1 MRIDAHHHVWSYS
14 AAEYPWIGTGMER
27 LARDHL
33 PKDLA
38 PLAAASGI
46 DGTVAV
52 QARQSL
58 EESRWLLKLADANPL
73 IRGVVGWVDLR
84 STHVEDQ
91 LRELAERPKFV
102 GVRHVVQ
109 DEPDPRFLLGE
120 SFLHGIG
127 KLATFGLTYDLLLY
141 PQQLP
146 AAAELVGRFPEQPF
160 VLDHLAK
167 PRIKPRMKA
176 GELDPWRQDLKA
188 LGAHGNVF
196 CKLSGLVTEADWQ
209 GWKRSDFTPYLEVAL
224 EAFGSKRLMV
234 GSDWPVCT
242 LAAEYAEVIGI
253 VRDFL
258 APLAAAEREAIEGGN
273 AAQFYGLDVG

>member
-1 MRIDAHHHVWSYS
+1 MRIDAHQHFWKYS
-14 AAEYPWIGTGMER
+14 AEEYPWIGKGMER
-27 LARDHL
+27 LARDRL
-33 PKDLA
+33 PADLA
-38 PLAAASGI
+38 PLVGAEGI
-46 DGTVAV
+46 GGTVAV

-58 EESRWLLKLADANPL
+58 EESRWLLDLADAHPL

-91 LRELAERPKFV
+91 LRAFAEHPKFV

-109 DEPDPRFLLGE
+109 DEPDPRFLLGD

-146 AAAELVGRFPEQPF
+146 AATEFVGRFPEQPF

-167 PRIKPRMKA
+167 PRIKA
-176 GELDPWRQDLKA
+176 GELDPWRHDLRA
-188 LGAHGNVF
+188 LAAHGHVL
-196 CKLSGLVTEADWQ
+196 CKLSGLVTEAAWQ
-209 GWKRSDFTPYLEVAL
+209 GWKRSDFTPYLETAL
-224 EAFGSKRLMV
+224 ETFGAKRLMF

-242 LAAEYAEVIGI
+242 LAAEYADVVGI
-253 VRDFL
+253 VTDFL
-258 APLAAAEREAIEGGN
+258 AGLTASERDAILGGN
-273 AAQFYGLDVG
+273 AARFYALAID

>member
-1 MRIDAHHHVWSYS
+1 MRIDAHHHFWSYS
-14 AAEYPWIGTGMER
+14 AAEYPWIGKGMER
-27 LARDHL
+27 LAHDHL

-38 PLAAASGI
+38 PLAAAEGI
-46 DGTVAV
+46 GGTVAV

-58 EESRWLLKLADANPL
+58 EESRWLLKLAAADPL

-91 LRELAERPKFV
+91 LREFAEQPKFV

-109 DEPDPRFLLGE
+109 DEADPRFLLGE

-127 KLATFGLTYDLLLY
+127 KLTTFGLTYDLLLY

-146 AAAELVGRFPEQPF
+146 AAVEFVGRFPEQPF

-167 PRIKPRMKA
+167 PRIKA
-176 GELDPWRQDLKA
+176 GELDPWRHDLEA
-188 LGAHGNVF
+188 LAAHANVL

-209 GWKRSDFTPYLEVAL
+209 GWKRADFTPYLEVAL
-224 EAFGSKRLMV
+224 ETFGPKRLMI

-242 LAAEYAEVIGI
+242 LAAGYADVIGI
-253 VRDFL
+253 VCDFL
-258 APLAAAEREAIEGGN
+258 APLAAAEREAILGGN
-273 AAQFYGLDVG
+273 ASRFYSLPVG

>member
-1 MRIDAHHHVWSYS
+1 MRIDAHQHFWSYS
-14 AAEYPWIGTGMER
+14 AAEYPWIGKGMER
-27 LARDHL
+27 LAHDHL

-38 PLAAASGI
+38 TLAAAEGI
-46 DGTVAV
+46 GGTVAV

-58 EESRWLLKLADANPL
+58 EESRWLLELAAANPL

-91 LRELAERPKFV
+91 LREVAEHPKFV

-109 DEPDPRFLLGE
+109 DEPDLRFLLGE

-146 AAAELVGRFPEQPF
+146 AAAEFVGRFPEQPF

-167 PRIKPRMKA
+167 PRIKA
-176 GELDPWRQDLKA
+176 GELDPWRHDLEA
-188 LGAHGNVF
+188 LAAHGNVL
-196 CKLSGLVTEADWQ
+196 CKLSGLVTEAAWQ
-209 GWKRSDFTPYLEVAL
+209 GWKRTDFTPYLEVAL
-224 EAFGSKRLMV
+224 ETFSPERLMF

-242 LAAEYAEVIGI
+242 LAAEYADVIAI

-258 APLAAAEREAIEGGN
+258 TPLAAAEREAILGGN
-273 AAQFYGLDVG
+273 ATRFYSLPVG

>member
-1 MRIDAHHHVWSYS
+1 MRIDAHQHFWSYS
-14 AAEYPWIGTGMER
+14 AAEYPWIGKGMER
-27 LARDHL
+27 LAHDHL
-33 PKDLA
+33 PADLA
-38 PLAAASGI
+38 PLAAAEGI
-46 DGTVAV
+46 GGTIAV

-58 EESRWLLKLADANPL
+58 EESRWLLELADANPL
-73 IRGVVGWVDLR
+73 ILGVVGWVDLR

-91 LRELAERPKFV
+91 LRAFAEHPKFV

-109 DEPDPRFLLGE
+109 DEPDPRFLLGD
-120 SFLHGIG
+120 SFLHGIR

-146 AAAELVGRFPEQPF
+146 AAAEFVGRFPEQPF

-167 PRIKPRMKA
+167 PRIKA
-176 GELDPWRQDLKA
+176 GELDPWRQDLRA
-188 LGAHGNVF
+188 LAAHGNVL
-196 CKLSGLVTEADWQ
+196 CKLSGMVTEADWQ

-224 EAFGSKRLMV
+224 EIFGPKRLMI

-242 LAAEYAEVIGI
+242 LAAGYPETIGI
-253 VRDFL
+253 VREFL

-273 AAQFYGLDVG
+273 AARFYALPVG

>member
-1 MRIDAHHHVWSYS
+1 MRIDAHHHFWSYS
-14 AAEYPWIGTGMER
+14 AAEYPWIGKGMER

-38 PLAAASGI
+38 PLAAAEGI

-58 EESRWLLKLADANPL
+58 EESRWLLELAAANPL

-91 LRELAERPKFV
+91 LRALAELPKFV

-120 SFLHGIG
+120 SFLHGID

-141 PQQLP
+141 PHQLP
-146 AAAELVGRFPEQPF
+146 AAVELVGRFPEQPF

-167 PRIKPRMKA
+167 PRIKA

-188 LGAHGNVF
+188 LAAHGNVL

-209 GWKRSDFTPYLEVAL
+209 GWKRADFTPFLETAL
-224 EAFGSKRLMV
+224 EAFGPKRLMV

-242 LAAEYAEVIGI
+242 LAAEYADVIGI

-273 AAQFYGLDVG
+273 AARFYALDVG

>member
-1 MRIDAHHHVWSYS
+1 MRIDAHQHFWSYS

-33 PKDLA
+33 PEDLA
-38 PLAAASGI
+38 PLAAAEGI
-46 DGTVAV
+46 GGTVAV

-58 EESRWLLKLADANPL
+58 EESRWLLELADANPL

-84 STHVEDQ
+84 STHVVDQ
-91 LRELAERPKFV
+91 LREFAEHPKFV

-109 DEPDPRFLLGE
+109 DEPDPRFVLGE

-146 AAAELVGRFPEQPF
+146 AAAEFVGRFPEQPF

-167 PRIKPRMKA
+167 PRIKA

-188 LGAHGNVF
+188 LAAHGNVL

-209 GWKRSDFTPYLEVAL
+209 GWKRDDFTPFLEVTL
-224 EAFGSKRLMV
+224 ETFGPKRLMI
-234 GSDWPVCT
+234 GSDWPVCI
-242 LAAEYAEVIGI
+242 LAAEYGDTIGI

-258 APLAAAEREAIEGGN
+258 APLAAAEREAIAGGN
-273 AAQFYGLDVG
+273 AARFYALDVG

>member
-14 AAEYPWIGTGMER
+14 AAEYPWIGKGMER
-27 LARDHL
+27 LAHDHL

-38 PLAAASGI
+38 LLAAAEGI
-46 DGTVAV
+46 AGTVAV

-58 EESRWLLKLADANPL
+58 EESRWLLELADANPL

-91 LRELAERPKFV
+91 LREFAKRPKFV

-146 AAAELVGRFPEQPF
+146 AAAEFVGRFPEQPF

-167 PRIKPRMKA
+167 PRIKA
-176 GELDPWRQDLKA
+176 GELDPWRRDLKA
-188 LGAHGNVF
+188 LAAHGNVL
-196 CKLSGLVTEADWQ
+196 CKLSGMVTEADWQ
-209 GWKRSDFTPYLEVAL
+209 GWKRADFTPYLEVAL
-224 EAFGSKRLMV
+224 ETFGPKRLMI

-242 LAAEYAEVIGI
+242 LAAEYADVVGI
-253 VRDFL
+253 VTDFL
-258 APLAAAEREAIEGGN
+258 APLVEAEREAILGGN
-273 AAQFYGLDVG
+273 ATRFYSLPVG

>member
-1 MRIDAHHHVWSYS
+1 MRIDAHQHFWSYS
-14 AAEYPWIGTGMER
+14 AAEYPWIGKGMER
-27 LARDHL
+27 LAHDHL
-33 PKDLA
+33 PADLA
-38 PLAAASGI
+38 PLAAAEGI
-46 DGTVAV
+46 GGSVAV

-58 EESRWLLKLADANPL
+58 EESRWLLELSDANPL

-91 LRELAERPKFV
+91 LREVAEHPKFV

-146 AAAELVGRFPEQPF
+146 AAAEFVGRFPEQPF

-167 PRIKPRMKA
+167 PRIKA

-188 LGAHGNVF
+188 LAAHGHVL
-196 CKLSGLVTEADWQ
+196 CKLSGMVTEADWQ
-209 GWKRSDFTPYLEVAL
+209 GWKRADFTPYLEVAL
-224 EAFGSKRLMV
+224 ETFGPKRLMI

-242 LAAEYAEVIGI
+242 LAAGYPDTIGI

-273 AAQFYGLDVG
+273 AARFYALPVG

>member
-1 MRIDAHHHVWSYS
+1 MRIDAHQHFWSYS
-14 AAEYPWIGTGMER
+14 AAEYPWIGKGMER
-27 LARDHL
+27 LAHDHL
-33 PKDLA
+33 PADLA
-38 PLAAASGI
+38 LLAAAEAIG
-46 DGTVAV
+46 GTVAV

-58 EESRWLLKLADANPL
+58 EESRWLLELADANPL
-73 IRGVVGWVDLR
+73 ILGVVGWVDLR

-91 LRELAERPKFV
+91 LRAFAEHPKFV

-109 DEPDPRFLLGE
+109 DEPDPRFLLGD
-120 SFLHGIG
+120 SFLHGIR

-146 AAAELVGRFPEQPF
+146 AAAEFVGRFPEQPF

-167 PRIKPRMKA
+167 PRIKA
-176 GELDPWRQDLKA
+176 GELDPWRQDLRA
-188 LGAHGNVF
+188 LAAHGNVL
-196 CKLSGLVTEADWQ
+196 CKLSGMVTEADWQ

-224 EAFGSKRLMV
+224 EIFGPKRLMI

-242 LAAEYAEVIGI
+242 LAAGYPETIGI
-253 VRDFL
+253 VREFL

-273 AAQFYGLDVG
+273 AARFYALPVG

>member
-1 MRIDAHHHVWSYS
+1 MRIDAHQHFWSYS
-14 AAEYPWIGTGMER
+14 AAEYPWIGKGMER
-27 LARDHL
+27 LAHDHL
-33 PKDLA
+33 PADLA
-38 PLAAASGI
+38 LLAAAEAIG
-46 DGTVAV
+46 GTVAV

-58 EESRWLLKLADANPL
+58 EESRWLLELADANPL
-73 IRGVVGWVDLR
+73 ILGVVGWVDLR

-91 LRELAERPKFV
+91 LRAFAEHPKFV

-109 DEPDPRFLLGE
+109 DEPDPRFLLGD
-120 SFLHGIG
+120 SFLHGIR

-146 AAAELVGRFPEQPF
+146 AAGEFVGRFPEQPF

-167 PRIKPRMKA
+167 PRIKA
-176 GELDPWRQDLKA
+176 GELDPWRQDLRA
-188 LGAHGNVF
+188 LAAHGNVL
-196 CKLSGLVTEADWQ
+196 CKLSGMVTEADWQ

-224 EAFGSKRLMV
+224 EIFGPKRLMI

-242 LAAEYAEVIGI
+242 LAAEYAETIGI
-253 VRDFL
+253 VREFL

-273 AAQFYGLDVG
+273 AARFYALPVG

>member
-1 MRIDAHHHVWSYS
+1 MRIDAHQHFWSYS
-14 AAEYPWIGTGMER
+14 AAEYPWIGKGMER
-27 LARDHL
+27 LAHDHL

-38 PLAAASGI
+38 TLAAAEGI
-46 DGTVAV
+46 GGTVAV

-58 EESRWLLKLADANPL
+58 EESRWLLELADANPL

-84 STHVEDQ
+84 STHVVDQ
-91 LRELAERPKFV
+91 LQEVAEHPKCV

-146 AAAELVGRFPEQPF
+146 AAGEFVGRFPEQPF

-167 PRIKPRMKA
+167 PRIKA
-176 GELDPWRQDLKA
+176 GELDPWRHDLEA
-188 LGAHGNVF
+188 LAAHGNVL
-196 CKLSGLVTEADWQ
+196 CKLSGLVTEAAWQ
-209 GWKRSDFTPYLEVAL
+209 GWKRADFTPYLEVAL
-224 EAFGSKRLMV
+224 ETFSPERLMF

-242 LAAEYAEVIGI
+242 LAAEYADVIGI

-258 APLAAAEREAIEGGN
+258 APLAAAEREAILGGT
-273 AAQFYGLDVG
+273 ASRFYSLPVG

>member
-1 MRIDAHHHVWSYS
+1 MRIDAHQHFWNYS
-14 AAEYPWIGTGMER
+14 AEEYPWIGKGMER
-27 LARDHL
+27 LARDCL
-33 PKDLA
+33 PADLA
-38 PLAAASGI
+38 PLVAAEGI
-46 DGTVAV
+46 GGTVAV

-58 EESRWLLKLADANPL
+58 EESRWLLGLADAHPL
-73 IRGVVGWVDLR
+73 VLGVVGWVDLR

-91 LRELAERPKFV
+91 LRAVAAHPKFV

-127 KLATFGLTYDLLLY
+127 RLAAFGLTYDLLLY

-146 AAAELVGRFPEQPF
+146 AAAEFVGRFPEQPF

-167 PRIKPRMKA
+167 PRVKT
-176 GELDPWRQDLKA
+176 GEIEPWRRDLLA
-188 LGAHGNVF
+188 LAAHGHVH
-196 CKLSGLVTEADWQ
+196 CKLSGLVTEAAWS
-209 GWKRSDFTPYLEVAL
+209 GWKKSDFTPYLEVAL
-224 EAFGSKRLMV
+224 EAFGPGRLMI

-242 LAAEYAEVIGI
+242 LAAEYADTIGI

-258 APLAAAEREAIEGGN
+258 APLVADERDAIEGGN
-273 AAQFYGLDVG
+273 AARFYGLDIG

>member
-1 MRIDAHHHVWSYS
+1 MRIDAHQHFWSYS
-14 AAEYPWIGTGMER
+14 AAEYPWIGKGMER
-27 LARDHL
+27 LAHDHL
-33 PKDLA
+33 PADLA
-38 PLAAASGI
+38 PLAAAEGI
-46 DGTVAV
+46 GGSVAV

-58 EESRWLLKLADANPL
+58 EESHWLLELADASPL

-91 LRELAERPKFV
+91 LRAFAEHPKFV

-109 DEPDPRFLLGE
+109 DEPDPRFLLGD

-146 AAAELVGRFPEQPF
+146 AAAEFVGRFPEQPF

-167 PRIKPRMKA
+167 PRIKA

-188 LGAHGNVF
+188 LAAHGNVL
-196 CKLSGLVTEADWQ
+196 CKLSGMVTEAAWQ
-209 GWKRSDFTPYLEVAL
+209 GWKRADFIPYLEVAL
-224 EAFGSKRLMV
+224 ETFGPKRLMI

-242 LAAEYAEVIGI
+242 LAAGYPDTIGI

-258 APLAAAEREAIEGGN
+258 ASLAAAEREAIEGGN
-273 AAQFYGLDVG
+273 AARFYALDVG

>member
-1 MRIDAHHHVWSYS
+1 
-14 AAEYPWIGTGMER
+14 MER
-27 LARDHL
+27 LAHDHL

-38 PLAAASGI
+38 PLAAAEGI
-46 DGTVAV
+46 GGTVAV

-58 EESRWLLKLADANPL
+58 EESRWLLELAAANPL

-91 LRELAERPKFV
+91 LRACAEHPKFV

-109 DEPDPRFLLGE
+109 DEPEPRFLLGE

-127 KLATFGLTYDLLLY
+127 KLTTFGLTYDLLLY

-146 AAAELVGRFPEQPF
+146 AAAEFVGRFPEQPF

-167 PRIKPRMKA
+167 PRIKA
-176 GELDPWRQDLKA
+176 GELDPWRHDLEA
-188 LGAHGNVF
+188 LAAHGNVL
-196 CKLSGLVTEADWQ
+196 CKLSGLVTEAAWQ
-209 GWKRSDFTPYLEVAL
+209 GWKRADFTPYLEVAL
-224 EAFGSKRLMV
+224 ETFSPERLMF

-242 LAAEYAEVIGI
+242 LAAGYADVIGI

-258 APLAAAEREAIEGGN
+258 APLAAAEREAILGGN
-273 AAQFYGLDVG
+273 ASRFYSLPVG

>member
-1 MRIDAHHHVWSYS
+1 MRIDAHQHFWSYS
-14 AAEYPWIGTGMER
+14 AAEYPWIGKGMER
-27 LARDHL
+27 LAHDHL
-33 PKDLA
+33 PADLA
-38 PLAAASGI
+38 PLAAAEGI
-46 DGTVAV
+46 GGSVAV

-58 EESRWLLKLADANPL
+58 EESRWLLELSDANPL

-91 LRELAERPKFV
+91 LREVAEHPKFV

-146 AAAELVGRFPEQPF
+146 AAAEFVGRFPEQPF

-167 PRIKPRMKA
+167 PRIKA

-188 LGAHGNVF
+188 LAAHGHVL
-196 CKLSGLVTEADWQ
+196 CKLSGMVTEADWQ
-209 GWKRSDFTPYLEVAL
+209 GWKRADFTPYLEVAL
-224 EAFGSKRLMV
+224 ETFGPKRLMI

-242 LAAEYAEVIGI
+242 LAAGYPDTIGI

-273 AAQFYGLDVG
+273 AARFYSLPVG

>member
-1 MRIDAHHHVWSYS
+1 MRIDAHQHFWSYS
-14 AAEYPWIGTGMER
+14 AAEYPWIGKGMER
-27 LARDHL
+27 LAHDHL

-38 PLAAASGI
+38 TLAAAEGI
-46 DGTVAV
+46 GGTVAV

-58 EESRWLLKLADANPL
+58 EESRWLLELSDANPL

-91 LRELAERPKFV
+91 LREVAEHPKFV

-146 AAAELVGRFPEQPF
+146 AAAEFVGRFPEQPF

-167 PRIKPRMKA
+167 PRIKA

-188 LGAHGNVF
+188 LAAHGHVL
-196 CKLSGLVTEADWQ
+196 CKLSGMVTEADWQ
-209 GWKRSDFTPYLEVAL
+209 GWKRADFTPYLEVAL
-224 EAFGSKRLMV
+224 ETFGPKRLMI

-242 LAAEYAEVIGI
+242 LAAGYPDTIGI

-273 AAQFYGLDVG
+273 AARFYALPVG

>member
-1 MRIDAHHHVWSYS
+1 MRIDAHQHFWSYS
-14 AAEYPWIGTGMER
+14 AAEYPWIGKGMER
-27 LARDHL
+27 LAHDHL
-33 PKDLA
+33 PADLA
-38 PLAAASGI
+38 PLAAAEGI
-46 DGTVAV
+46 GGTVAV

-58 EESRWLLKLADANPL
+58 EESRWLLELADANPL

-91 LRELAERPKFV
+91 LREVAEHPKFV

-120 SFLHGIG
+120 SFLHGIR

-146 AAAELVGRFPEQPF
+146 AAAEFVGRFPEQPF

-167 PRIKPRMKA
+167 PRIKA
-176 GELDPWRQDLKA
+176 GELDPWRRDLKA
-188 LGAHGNVF
+188 LAAHGNVL
-196 CKLSGLVTEADWQ
+196 CKLSGMVTEADWQ
-209 GWKRSDFTPYLEVAL
+209 GWKRADFTPYLEVAL
-224 EAFGSKRLMV
+224 ETFGPKRLMI

-242 LAAEYAEVIGI
+242 LAAGYPDTIGI
-253 VRDFL
+253 VREFL

-273 AAQFYGLDVG
+273 AARFYSLPVG

>member
-1 MRIDAHHHVWSYS
+1 MRIDAHQHFWSYS
-14 AAEYPWIGTGMER
+14 AAEYPWIGKGMER
-27 LARDHL
+27 LAHDHL
-33 PKDLA
+33 PADLA
-38 PLAAASGI
+38 PLAAAEGI
-46 DGTVAV
+46 GGSVAV

-58 EESRWLLKLADANPL
+58 EESRWLLELSDANPL

-91 LRELAERPKFV
+91 LREVAEHPKFV

-146 AAAELVGRFPEQPF
+146 AAAEFVGRFPEQPF

-167 PRIKPRMKA
+167 PRIKA
-176 GELDPWRQDLKA
+176 GELDPWRHDLKA
-188 LGAHGNVF
+188 LAAHGNVL
-196 CKLSGLVTEADWQ
+196 CKLSGMVTEADWQ
-209 GWKRSDFTPYLEVAL
+209 GWKRADFTPYLEVAL
-224 EAFGSKRLMV
+224 ETFGPKRLMI

-242 LAAEYAEVIGI
+242 LAAGYPDTIGI

-273 AAQFYGLDVG
+273 AARFYSLPVG

>member
-1 MRIDAHHHVWSYS
+1 MRIDAHQHFWSYS
-14 AAEYPWIGTGMER
+14 AAEYPWIGKGMER
-27 LARDHL
+27 LAHDHL
-33 PKDLA
+33 PADLA
-38 PLAAASGI
+38 PLAAAEGI
-46 DGTVAV
+46 GGSVAV

-58 EESRWLLKLADANPL
+58 EESRWLLELSDANPL

-91 LRELAERPKFV
+91 LREVAEHPKFV

-146 AAAELVGRFPEQPF
+146 AAAEFVGRFPEQPF

-167 PRIKPRMKA
+167 PRIKA
-176 GELDPWRQDLKA
+176 GELDPWRRDLKA
-188 LGAHGNVF
+188 LAAHGNVL
-196 CKLSGLVTEADWQ
+196 CKLSGMVTEADWQ
-209 GWKRSDFTPYLEVAL
+209 GWKRADFTPYLEVAL
-224 EAFGSKRLMV
+224 ETFGPKRLMI

-242 LAAEYAEVIGI
+242 LAAGYPDTIGI
-253 VRDFL
+253 VREFL

-273 AAQFYGLDVG
+273 AARFYALPVG

>member
-14 AAEYPWIGTGMER
+14 AADYPWIGKGMER
-27 LARDHL
+27 LAHDHL

-38 PLAAASGI
+38 LLAAAEGI
-46 DGTVAV
+46 AGTVAV

-58 EESRWLLKLADANPL
+58 EESRWLLELADANPL

-91 LRELAERPKFV
+91 LRELAKRPKFV

-127 KLATFGLTYDLLLY
+127 KLATFDLTYDLLLY

-146 AAAELVGRFPEQPF
+146 AAVELVGRFPEQPL

-167 PRIKPRMKA
+167 PRIKA

-188 LGAHGNVF
+188 LAAHGNVF

-209 GWKRSDFTPYLEVAL
+209 SWKRADFTPYLEVAL
-224 EAFGSKRLMV
+224 EAFGPKRLMV

-242 LAAEYAEVIGI
+242 LAAEYADVIGI

-273 AAQFYGLDVG
+273 AARFYALDVG

>member
-1 MRIDAHHHVWSYS
+1 MRIDAHQHFWSYS
-14 AAEYPWIGTGMER
+14 AAEYPWIGKGMER
-27 LARDHL
+27 LAHDHL
-33 PKDLA
+33 PADLA
-38 PLAAASGI
+38 PLAAAEGI
-46 DGTVAV
+46 GGTVAV

-58 EESRWLLKLADANPL
+58 EESRWLLELADANPL

-91 LRELAERPKFV
+91 LRAFAEHPKFV

-141 PQQLP
+141 PQQLA
-146 AAAELVGRFPEQPF
+146 AAAEFVGRFPEQPF

-167 PRIKPRMKA
+167 PRIKA

-188 LGAHGNVF
+188 LAAHGHVL
-196 CKLSGLVTEADWQ
+196 CKLSGMVTEADWQ
-209 GWKRSDFTPYLEVAL
+209 GWKRADFTPYLEVAL
-224 EAFGSKRLMV
+224 ETFGPKRLMI

-242 LAAEYAEVIGI
+242 LAAGYPDAIGI
-253 VRDFL
+253 VREFL

-273 AAQFYGLDVG
+273 TARFYALDVG